1 MSIWVLLRL
10 AGRWPLLHGH
20 GRHWTRR
27 GTQLRRLCDY
37 LMIHDAAA
45 GSERRRWLL
54 LLLLLMVL
62 MVLMVMLLNT
72 KMHRCVLQLD
82 RIPASPH
89 LRIRVETK
97 LATFSCT
104 RASSDAVKGERGVGL
119 CPPASRDSQRM
130 TTFAADGQSVVAQ
143 QLSALSPESRIPS
156 QEKSNKTHRDQPQ
169 VSGDQWCTW
178 TWIKGRVKLGKER
191 VPSGHSHT
199 RAIDRPLDHAIV

>member
-1 MSIWVLLRL
+1 MCTTAR
-10 AGRWPLLHGH
+10 P
-20 GRHWTRR
+20 
-27 GTQLRRLCDY
+27 
-37 LMIHDAAA
+37 
-45 GSERRRWLL
+45 
-54 LLLLLMVL
+54 
-62 MVLMVMLLNT
+62 NT
-72 KMHRCVLQLD
+72 

-130 TTFAADGQSVVAQ
+130 TTFATDGQSVVAQ

-169 VSGDQWCTW
+169 VSGDQWMVHMDMDQGSCQTW
-178 TWIKGRVKLGKER
+178 KRAGTVWTQSHQSDRPTVGSRDCLIVWSSGRLGRDEKRPIKGHFVVQFCLATCPCHDGYRLGLTDQLLR
-191 VPSGHSHT
+191 CSGHSYIFW
-199 RAIDRPLDHAIV
+199 ASANEFKV